1 MSPDKREHIV
11 AFTEESSERLSRSA
25 NLEIDEK
32 RDLSGC
38 LEPCYLKG
46 YRVVV
51 DHPLVLVYHVSRP
64 NYFIVQSL
72 VEDSKQNRVVF
83 ELKESKI
90 LAID

>member
-1 MSPDKREHIV
+1 M
-11 AFTEESSERLSRSA
+11 
-25 NLEIDEK
+25 
-32 RDLSGC
+32 
-38 LEPCYLKG
+38 KG

-51 DHPLVLVYHVSRP
+51 DHPLVLVYHVNRP